1 VSSLSAA
8 VGELTRDGD
17 LRLKLLCRRHGLTCP
32 QFRSHHLPIEKA
44 ALPHVL
50 VKDVKMRSILMIGG
64 LLVLHKDFFWL
75 LSVAFKAVIR
85 CDPIASHKN
94 HRLVAFLLAY
104 GRIVITDLERSV
116 EESRSLLH
124 LLLLF
129 IANWGSSLVTSSCML
144 VL

>member
-1 VSSLSAA
+1 MSSLSAA

-17 LRLKLLCRRHGLTCP
+17 LRLKLFCRRHGLTCP
-32 QFRSHHLPIEKA
+32 QFRHHHLPIA
-44 ALPHVL
+44 NRADIL

-64 LLVLHKDFFWL
+64 LLVLHQDFFWL

-85 CDPIASHKN
+85 CDPIASHKS

-116 EESRSLLH
+116 EKSRSLLH
-124 LLLLF
+124 LL
-129 IANWGSSLVTSSCML
+129 